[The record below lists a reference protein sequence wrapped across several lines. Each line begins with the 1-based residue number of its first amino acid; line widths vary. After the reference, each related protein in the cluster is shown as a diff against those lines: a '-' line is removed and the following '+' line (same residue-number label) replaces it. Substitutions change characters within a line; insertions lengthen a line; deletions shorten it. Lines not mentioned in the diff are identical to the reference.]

1 MLKDQ
6 ILSYVDTHCHIHDS
20 EFAVKSDYSQKE
32 VLDRAIQSGVD
43 KLICVGTSVDSSRQA
58 VKFAGEHESCFA
70 TMAIHP
76 HEVEIYSDYELDQQ
90 IEVLSKIAD
99 KNPKRLVAIGECGLD
114 YFYHSEPEIFKKQQ
128 RLLVLHLELAQKLDL
143 PLIFHIR
150 DPKERRDGEMG
161 RAFADFFNI
170 FDKFDGVKGVIH
182 SFSATT
188 TELKGILERGLYVG
202 LNGIMTFTTDE
213 KQLEMARKVPLD
225 KLVIET
231 DSPFLTPK
239 PLRGTINEPKHVILI
254 TQFLSELRG
263 ESQALL
269 AKQTTKNAK
278 QLFNL

>member
-1 MLKDQ
+1 M
-6 ILSYVDTHCHIHDS
+6 SYVDTHCHIHDS
-20 EFAVKSDYSQKE
+20 EFAVKSDYSQTE
-32 VLDRAIQSGVD
+32 VLDRAVQSGVD

-70 TMAIHP
+70 SLAIHP
-76 HEVEIYSDYELDQQ
+76 HEVEIYSDSELDQQ
-90 IEVLSKIAD
+90 IEELSKIAYN
-99 KNPKRLVAIGECGLD
+99 NPIRLVAIGECGLD
-114 YFYHSEPEIFKKQQ
+114 YYYHSSIKIHERQQ
-128 RLLVLHLELAQKLDL
+128 RLLKLHLELAQKYKL
-143 PLIFHIR
+143 PVIFHIR
-150 DPKERRDGEMG
+150 DPKERNDNEMG
-161 RAFADFFNI
+161 KAFADFFAI
-170 FDKFDGVKGVIH
+170 FDKYQGINGVIH
-182 SFSATT
+182 SFSATL
-188 TELKGILERGLYVG
+188 TELEGILERGLYVG

-225 KLVIET
+225 RLVIET